1 MGWKLLN
8 LLKHGYEI
16 PLIYFTE
23 SVFSNFFHSYLI
35 VLLNIYLL
43 LQYID
48 CHEFITYVSG

>member
-1 MGWKLLN
+1 MAMKFLSYTLLS
-8 LLKHGYEI
+8 LCLAI
-16 PLIYFTE
+16 
-23 SVFSNFFHSYLI
+23 FFHSYLV

>member
-23 SVFSNFFHSYLI
+23 SVFSNFFHSYLV

-48 CHEFITYVSG
+48 YHEFMTYASG